1 MAVNE
6 HVDGD
11 DRIFWEGLRR
21 SIADAEAGEREELAA
36 AERELAE
43 IEDAP
48 EMSAAQ
54 IEAIVQRAT
63 ATEVA
68 AAKGKRSGP
77 WVRVLL
83 AAAAV
88 MLAPKVF
95 ATVGVV
101 TAAAVATFLL
111 QDPTEWLRYQE
122 AVHIA
127 LAEEHKLENRL
138 AAQGTVFADSIYTIE
153 DLKEMAA
160 EDAEMAEPVAR
171 VLRSLRTQFA
181 SSAPFVERHLRG
193 DMQAVIDATQDR
205 SKPIATR
212 LQELQRLGEFL
223 VYGLSAMQQ
232 VTRDPTAP
240 PKLKEQGEFFL
251 QQILREVE

>member
-11 DRIFWEGLRR
+11 DWIFWEGLRR

-111 QDPTEWLRYQE
+111 QDTRDTLRFQD

-127 LAEEHKLENRL
+127 LADEHLIANRL
-138 AAQGTVFADSIYTIE
+138 AAQAQVFGDVVYTIE
-153 DLKEMAA
+153 YLKKEAS
-160 EDAEMAEPVAR
+160 EDASMAEPVAA
-171 VLRSLRTQFA
+171 VLSRLRTQFA
-181 SSAPFVERHLRG
+181 GGESFAERHLRG
-193 DMQAVIDATQDR
+193 DMQAVVDVVLDR
-205 SKPIATR
+205 SESVGTR
-212 LQELQRLGEFL
+212 CEELGRLGGFL
-223 VYGLSAMQQ
+223 AYGLGALQHI
-232 VTRDPTAP
+232 TDDPAAP
-240 PKLKEQGEFFL
+240 PELKRNNVSWL
-251 QQILREVE
+251 QQIARELE